1 MQPLNKRMLKVA
13 LIYFALG
20 FIALLP
26 PYDSFNYYVGGPMC
40 FVAGCLAYYRAW
52 SFKGRLDHEASMT
65 APQQIESVM
74 DAAGVQEVRDRDW
87 DWLDYDP
94 AIRAETNR
102 QLDREAKLAGDGIIY
117 ESSHGEFCKCWE
129 CRI

>member
-1 MQPLNKRMLKVA
+1 MSDKFTAHTTPETRHRHITSSQRRLMATKRWDATVKRQKA
-13 LIYFALG
+13 
-20 FIALLP
+20 
-26 PYDSFNYYVGGPMC
+26 
-40 FVAGCLAYYRAW
+40 
-52 SFKGRLDHEASMT
+52 
-65 APQQIESVM
+65 QQIESTL

-102 QLDREAKLAGDGIIY
+102 QLDREERMAGDGIIY
-117 ESSHGEFCKCWE
+117 ESSHGAFCKCWE